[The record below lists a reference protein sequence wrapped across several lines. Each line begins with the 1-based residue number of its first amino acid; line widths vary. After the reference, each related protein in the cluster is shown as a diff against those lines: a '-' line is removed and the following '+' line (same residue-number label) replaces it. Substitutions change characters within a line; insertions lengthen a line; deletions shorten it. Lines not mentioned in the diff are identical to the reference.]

1 MKKIELS
8 DDLETKVDELVSQGM
23 FHSFQSAV
31 DELVRLGLAS
41 IRSGG
46 GRLVPPGA
54 IPQPERPNI
63 PDPSRDIL
71 KM

>member
-1 MKKIELS
+1 MRKVELS
-8 DDLETKVDELVSQGM
+8 NDLETQVDELVSQGM

-41 IRSGG
+41 IRG
-46 GRLVPPGA
+46 GRGRSVPPGT
-54 IPQPERPNI
+54 IPQPERPNM

>member
-1 MKKIELS
+1 MRKVELS
-8 DDLETKVDELVSQGM
+8 DDLEVQVNELVSQGL

-31 DELVRLGLAS
+31 DELVRLGLSS
-41 IRSGG
+41 IRG
-46 GRLVPPGA
+46 GRGRTVPPGT
-54 IPQPERPNI
+54 IPQPEQPDI

>member
-1 MKKIELS
+1 MRKVELS
-8 DDLETKVDELVSQGM
+8 DDLEMRVDELVSQGI

-31 DELVRLGLAS
+31 NELVTLGLAS
-41 IRSGG
+41 ILSGG
-46 GRLVPPGA
+46 RRTVPPGA
-54 IPQPERPNI
+54 IPQPEKPNI

>member
-1 MKKIELS
+1 MRKVELR
-8 DDLETKVDELVSQGM
+8 DDLESQVDELVSQGV

-41 IRSGG
+41 VRG
-46 GRLVPPGA
+46 GRVRSAPPGT
-54 IPQPERPNI
+54 IPHPERPNI